1 MRPRHAKGRRMIRRF
16 EIRKTISLGFFNGRE
31 QYEQTIQPGNGS
43 LEFDGLDIYWVTNE
57 RRLMSDTINEALQI
71 WLNAGRVREIPN

>member
-1 MRPRHAKGRRMIRRF
+1 MSRRF

-31 QYEQTIQPGNGS
+31 QYEQTIQPRDGH
-43 LEFDGLDIYWVTNE
+43 LEFDGFEIYWVTDE

-71 WLNAGRVREIPN
+71 WLTDGSVREISN